1 MYKSSHLE
9 VSCKKGVLRN
19 FTKFTRKHLC
29 QSIFSN
35 KVASLHPAL
44 KRYPGTGVLKN
55 TFSIEHLRATAS
67 KYDVTFRELFRL
79 IELFTPKSIDPPKLR
94 NFRESHTA
102 PFNYHPLTLWNFLV
116 NFQVQNE
123 IHGWEPNEKTAV
135 NTIIIILLLQTA
147 SIMNKIHI
155 NIRFYSLLN
164 VFSYKKHISSK
175 SNISVLLTHFR

>member
-1 MYKSSHLE
+1 MKLRNWILGFSYVYSIHNSCDLRELKLIMYKSSHLE
-9 VSCKKGVLRN
+9 VSWKKGVLRN

-29 QSIFSN
+29 RSIFSN
-35 KVASLHPAL
+35 KVAILHPVL

-102 PFNYHPLTLWNFLV
+102 PFNYHPLTFWNFLV
-116 NFQVQNE
+116 KLSSAKWNSRVRTKLKN
-123 IHGWEPNEKTAV
+123 
-135 NTIIIILLLQTA
+135 
-147 SIMNKIHI
+147 
-155 NIRFYSLLN
+155 YS
-164 VFSYKKHISSK
+164 KHKQS
-175 SNISVLLTHFR
+175 

>member
-9 VSCKKGVLRN
+9 VSWKKGVLRN

-29 QSIFSN
+29 RSIFSN
-35 KVASLHPAL
+35 KVAILHPVL
-44 KRYPGTGVLKN
+44 KRYPGTGFLKN

-102 PFNYHPLTLWNFLV
+102 PYHPLTFWNFLV
-116 NFQVQNE
+116 KLSSAKWNSRVRTKWKN
-123 IHGWEPNEKTAV
+123 
-135 NTIIIILLLQTA
+135 
-147 SIMNKIHI
+147 
-155 NIRFYSLLN
+155 YS
-164 VFSYKKHISSK
+164 KHKQS
-175 SNISVLLTHFR
+175 